1 MNRIRLKSSGA
12 GTIVGEVSLY
22 LNTKSTASVVTNE
35 RCEVYY
41 LSIKS
46 FEKLK
51 LEASNEAAKLHT
63 YVIKLLSDRLT
74 KTNSTIQALMK

>member
-1 MNRIRLKSSGA
+1 MKGA

-22 LNTKSTASVVTNE
+22 LNKNATASVITDE
-35 RCEVYY
+35 RCEVYH
-41 LSIKS
+41 LSVKN

-51 LEASNEAAKLHT
+51 LEASDEATKLHT

-74 KTNSTIQALMK
+74 KTNNTIQALMK